1 MQKKYL
7 YVSIAVI
14 LIFVAIVLYYIWSPV
29 YLGFFPIGF
38 ITGIGIL
45 TQIVI
50 FILSIKN
57 LPEKANRLKT
67 IVTMVLT
74 VLSTIGMSYFF
85 IVWLLVI

>member
-57 LPEKANRLKT
+57 LSEKANRLKA
-67 IVTMVLT
+67 IV
-74 VLSTIGMSYFF
+74 TIGMSYFF